1 LDSGLCLLI
10 GRIERKGLTMKAC
23 GVSQRGWGRRPVGV
37 ARAAVR
43 SLRPHRQSRTY
54 PGHQRL

>member
-1 LDSGLCLLI
+1 
-10 GRIERKGLTMKAC
+10 MKAC